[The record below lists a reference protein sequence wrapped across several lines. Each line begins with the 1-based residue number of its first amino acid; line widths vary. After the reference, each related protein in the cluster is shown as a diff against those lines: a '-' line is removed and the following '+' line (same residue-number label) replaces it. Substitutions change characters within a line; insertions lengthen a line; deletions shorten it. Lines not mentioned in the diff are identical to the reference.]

1 MTSKGSSSWT
11 PNSGASIPKLA
22 KLTPPTTPSRRI
34 RVFVF
39 NQKSRLQIPQTNLA
53 RKIIPTIIKNK
64 ETILCLRDIVN
75 TATKALRE
83 QLIGSI
89 VQAVKDISGGSRLVL
104 YKFHGEQG
112 VEDPATVLIEV
123 DSNTG
128 DLANEPIDVINL
140 GGDNSTFAF
149 SVDTE
154 NGSEISH
161 YMKTD
166 ELLWLYNEL
175 AYIEDAVKFP
185 DWEFTI
191 VDGEIVPKDE

>member
-1 MTSKGSSSWT
+1 M
-11 PNSGASIPKLA
+11 
-22 KLTPPTTPSRRI
+22 
-34 RVFVF
+34 
-39 NQKSRLQIPQTNLA
+39 
-53 RKIIPTIIKNK
+53 KNK

-128 DLANEPIDVINL
+128 DLANESIDVINL